1 MARVNLVRR
10 AQIGQRRRA
19 KSHAHLIR
27 AARALFAIRPVDS
40 ITVDDVT
47 KEAKLAKGTFY
58 VHFQHLDDLRSAV
71 ADELARE
78 LDDLIQPHRTAIA
91 DPVERI
97 ATGCAAFIRQA
108 LCDPA
113 WGGLAARGVWAL
125 PAVAAAARA
134 RLNEDLRA
142 AIAQGRI
149 AKISAEVGFDIAVG
163 IVLQA
168 MRSASQKRLPCS
180 DVAAVVSG
188 VLRGLG
194 VAADETDQIVRRL
207 PKPSYLTNSTKRSPI
222 ATSADRS
229 SNPSKKDL
237 KTWLPT

>member
-1 MARVNLVRR
+1 MVRVDLVRR
-10 AQIGQRRRA
+10 AQIGLRLRA
-19 KSHAHLIR
+19 KSHAQLIR

-47 KEAKLAKGTFY
+47 REAELAKGTFY
-58 VHFQHLDDLRSAV
+58 VHFQHLDDLRAAV

-78 LDDLIQPHRTAIA
+78 LDDLLQPHRTAIA

-108 LCDPA
+108 LHDPA
-113 WGGLAARGVWAL
+113 WGGLAARGVWAF
-125 PAVAAAARA
+125 PAVATAARK
-134 RLNEDLRA
+134 RLSEDLRA
-142 AIAQGRI
+142 AIAQRRI
-149 AKISAEVGFDIAVG
+149 AQISAEVGVDIAVG

-168 MRSASQKRLPCS
+168 MRSASQKRLSRS

-207 PKPSYLTNSTKRSPI
+207 PEPPYFTKSANGTPI
-222 ATSADRS
+222 ATPADRS